1 MKQIVAHG
9 RVHRGHRGIALGG
22 EPDSVT
28 ENKIRRPSMIRNLL
42 FSASVIAH
50 GLSASAPVSAQS
62 ISGAYLAGRH
72 AAVRSDFAE
81 AAKYYSQ
88 ALARDSMN
96 PELLESTVLSYLSL
110 GDVAKAVPLARV
122 LAANNQRSQVAYL
135 ATTAGMAQAEDYD
148 GLLAQAGDEGGIGPW
163 VDGLVKAWSYVGKGD
178 MTRAIAGFD
187 ALSQEAGMQGLVMYH
202 KALALASVGDFE
214 GAEAIFA
221 SNAVGSAGQTRR
233 GVIARAEILG
243 QLNRNDQ
250 ALALLKSSFGE
261 ATDPELE
268 ALVVALEGEDPIRF
282 TQTPDAKAGISEVFF
297 TFAFVLRSESAGD
310 YYVLLYAQIARYLN
324 PDHIDT
330 LLLTADLLE
339 TLGQF
344 DLAIAEL
351 ATVPA
356 DNPAY
361 HAAELGR
368 AAALR
373 RADRPEQ
380 AIEVL
385 QQLVRSHGELASVH
399 SALGDALRSEEKFEA
414 AISSYDR
421 ALELTAETNP
431 QRWVLFYARGISEER
446 TGDLDSAETD
456 FRAALAINPD
466 QPQVLNYLG
475 YSLVEQGRNLDEAL
489 DMIER
494 AVAASPD
501 SGYIVDSLGWVL
513 YRLGRYQEAVSQMER
528 AVELVAVDPVVNDH
542 LGDVY
547 WAVGRQREAEFQ
559 WRRALSFVDPDDAE
573 SEADPNRMRR
583 KLEVGLDT
591 VLSEE
596 GADPLTKV
604 TAD

>member
-1 MKQIVAHG
+1 
-9 RVHRGHRGIALGG
+9 
-22 EPDSVT
+22 
-28 ENKIRRPSMIRNLL
+28 MIRNLL
-42 FSASVIAH
+42 FSASVLAL
-50 GLSASAPVSAQS
+50 GLTVALPVAAQS
-62 ISGAYLAGRH
+62 VSGGYLAGRH

-96 PELLESTVLSYLSL
+96 AELLESTILSYLSL
-110 GDVAKAVPLARV
+110 GDIAKALPLARV
-122 LAANNQRSQVAYL
+122 LASVNKSSQVAYL
-135 ATTAGMAQAEDYD
+135 VTTAGMAQSEDYD
-148 GLLAQAGDEGGIGPW
+148 ALLKQAGDEGGVGPW

-178 MTRAIAGFD
+178 MTRAIAEFD
-187 ALSQEAGMQGLVMYH
+187 SLSQEAGMQGFVMYH

-214 GAEAIFA
+214 GSEAIFA
-221 SNAVGSAGQTRR
+221 SNLAGSAGQTRR

-243 QLNRNDQ
+243 QLGRNDQ
-250 ALALLKSSFGE
+250 ALALIRGSFGGSL
-261 ATDPELE
+261 DPELE
-268 ALVVALEGEDPIRF
+268 ALIQALEAGAPVKFSHI
-282 TQTPDAKAGISEVFF
+282 PDAKAGISEVFF
-297 TFAFVLRSESAGD
+297 TFAAVLRSESAGD
-310 YYVLLYAQIARYLN
+310 YYVLLYARIARFLK
-324 PDHIDT
+324 PDHIDA

-339 TLGQF
+339 NLGQY
-344 DLAIAEL
+344 DLAIEEL
-351 ATVPA
+351 ANVPA
-356 DNPAY
+356 DDPAY

-373 RADRPEQ
+373 RSDRPEQ

-385 QQLVRSHGELASVH
+385 QQLTRSHDALPSVH
-399 SALGDALRSEEKFEA
+399 SALGDVLRAQDKFEA

-421 ALELTAETNP
+421 ALELTSDDHP
-431 QRWVLFYARGISEER
+431 QRWVLLYARGISKER
-446 TGDLDSAETD
+446 GGNMDGAEQD
-456 FRAALAINPD
+456 FRAALAMNPD

-489 DMIER
+489 NMIER
-494 AVAASPD
+494 AVSASPD

-513 YRLGRYQEAVSQMER
+513 YRLGRYQEAVVQMER

-559 WRRALSFVDPDDAE
+559 WRRALSFVDPDDAD
-573 SEADPNRMRR
+573 SEADPDRMRR
-583 KLEVGLDT
+583 KLEIGLDA
-591 VLSEE
+591 VLKEE